1 MTVHAYNPSYLG
13 GWGRR
18 ITSLRTAWAT
28 YLVSKK
34 KNLPEDIVPGR
45 MLSWRSQ
52 EGLALNLWEG
62 GRD

>member
-1 MTVHAYNPSYLG
+1 M
-13 GWGRR
+13 
-18 ITSLRTAWAT
+18 RTAWAT